1 MCRLDLCVV
10 LLVLTQ
16 VSAIHDSDRHSR
28 NGAHSAADELMR
40 RDSPKVR
47 RSPSQEDADPDE
59 IAQQEAP
66 KQVVR
71 DLLSTAQESRDR
83 EAFEAAL
90 RDGERIGL
98 DEAELQAFKES
109 FENPQKHYSDSSG
122 AEALIDE
129 QDILQSPQSGS
140 SDSAK
145 SLQTA
150 QAPEDD
156 ALGPLLS
163 EAEKEEEKT
172 EKTETGD
179 HGAKDKKVE
188 IDYIG
193 CIIPQWSD
201 GDWICAEAADVPDT
215 QIYDDA
221 QSRTR
226 KKLRE
231 GDVCTVECPDPRYWQ
246 KPEPSSLVCKSG
258 RWRDEV
264 SRINVKK
271 IRCETGGRWF
281 FMLGILVIPVPC
293 CACCCVFA
301 VMRMRRKKDPAAP
314 AVPPPAQSAAEAQDP
329 APAEPPAAQAATA
342 EAEAPK

>member
-1 MCRLDLCVV
+1 
-10 LLVLTQ
+10 
-16 VSAIHDSDRHSR
+16 
-28 NGAHSAADELMR
+28 MR

-47 RSPSQEDADPDE
+47 RSPSQDQDADPDQ

-71 DLLSTAQESRDR
+71 DLLSTAQESKDR

-109 FENPQKHYSDSSG
+109 FENPQMHYSDSSG
-122 AEALIDE
+122 AEALIEQEFLESDE
-129 QDILQSPQSGS
+129 KSS

-281 FMLGILVIPVPC
+281 FMLGILAIPVPC
-293 CACCCVFA
+293 CACCAVFA

-342 EAEAPK
+342 EAKAPK

>member
-1 MCRLDLCVV
+1 MFTVMCRLDLCVI

-129 QDILQSPQSGS
+129 QDILQSLQSGS

-179 HGAKDKKVE
+179 HGAKDK
-188 IDYIG
+188 G
-193 CIIPQWSD
+193 
-201 GDWICAEAADVPDT
+201 GDRLHRMYHTSMERRRLDMRGSCRR
-215 QIYDDA
+215 
-221 QSRTR
+221 SRYSN
-226 KKLRE
+226 LRR
-231 GDVCTVECPDPRYWQ
+231 CTKQDQ
-246 KPEPSSLVCKSG
+246 K
-258 RWRDEV
+258 
-264 SRINVKK
+264 
-271 IRCETGGRWF
+271 
-281 FMLGILVIPVPC
+281 
-293 CACCCVFA
+293 
-301 VMRMRRKKDPAAP
+301 
-314 AVPPPAQSAAEAQDP
+314 
-329 APAEPPAAQAATA
+329 
-342 EAEAPK
+342 EAPRRRCLYSRMS

>member
-28 NGAHSAADELMR
+28 NGAQSADELMR

-47 RSPSQEDADPDE
+47 QSPSQDQDADPDE
-59 IAQQEAP
+59 IARQEAP

-71 DLLSTAQESRDR
+71 DLLSTAQESEDR

-109 FENPQKHYSDSSG
+109 FENPQKHYRDSSE

-129 QDILQSPQSGS
+129 KEFLQSFGS
-140 SDSAK
+140 FDSAE

-172 EKTETGD
+172 EKTTGD
-179 HGAKDKKVE
+179 NHGAKDKKVE

-231 GDVCTVECPDPRYWQ
+231 GDVCTVQCPDPRYWQ

-281 FMLGILVIPVPC
+281 FMMGILVIPVPC
-293 CACCCVFA
+293 CACCAVFA
-301 VMRMRRKKDPAAP
+301 VMRMRRKKDPAP
-314 AVPPPAQSAAEAQDP
+314 AVPPPAQPAAAEAQDP
-329 APAEPPAAQAATA
+329 APAEPPAAQAAPA